1 MISEKDFA
9 ELLIAYA
16 GFPPK
21 KKVKMLKRVRRAFKA
36 VNATSPEGGE
46 GEEEREEG
54 EGSNKS
60 LGKKIESMSM
70 LHKFA
75 KWLPQEHFSTLSRHE
90 ELKLSL

>member
-1 MISEKDFA
+1 MKEFKRKCGSEEEVISEKDFA

-36 VNATSPEGGE
+36 VNATSPDGGE

-75 KWLPQEHFSTLSRHE
+75 KWLP
-90 ELKLSL
+90 